1 MSREKILIVDDDE
14 NVLKSLVRLF
24 QEDNYAIFTACDGIE
39 GLALVKKHLFHI
51 VISDYRM
58 PKMNGI
64 EFLKNVKR
72 IASST
77 IRIILTVY
85 ADIDIAI
92 AAINEGHVYKFLL
105 KPWDEELLKIEIK
118 KSLDHFDLVQQ
129 QKELQEELGQKN
141 KMLENMNKNLE
152 KLVEERTQQLIH
164 SEKMATLGQ
173 LAAQIGHEINNV
185 LTILKGRTE
194 LLEYNKTDAEYI
206 DNTIKIF
213 MREIDS
219 LTIQARNLLTIGKP
233 APPDFK
239 NLDLKTILEKTLDNL
254 LSVGVLKYYNLEK
267 EYQEK
272 LPLIY
277 GNPSQV
283 DQVFTNLLINAHH
296 AMEKMGDLK
305 VGIKILNDT
314 NYIET
319 YITDTG
325 KGISEENINKIFGPF
340 FTTKPQGKGTG
351 LGLPVVKKIMDE
363 HNGYINVDSK
373 INVGTTMTLGF
384 LILQNN
390 DV

>member
-1 MSREKILIVDDDE
+1 MKKHKLLFVDDE
-14 NVLKSLVRLF
+14 VNILRSLKRLF
-24 QEDNYAIFTACDGIE
+24 VDEEYEIYTAASGFE
-39 GLALVKKHLFHI
+39 ALKLMDKHEFSLI
-51 VISDYRM
+51 LSDYRM
-58 PKMNGI
+58 PELNGV
-64 EFLKNVKR
+64 EFLKEVQR
-72 IASST
+72 FSPDT
-77 IRIILTVY
+77 IRIMLTGY
-85 ADIDIAI
+85 ADADIAA
-92 AAINEGHVYKFLL
+92 AAINEGHVYKLL
-105 KPWDEELLKIEIK
+105 VKPWDKDLLKIEIK
-118 KSLDHFDLVQQ
+118 RSLEYYDLVQR
-129 QKELQEELGQKN
+129 QKELYKELSRKN
-141 KMLENMNKNLE
+141 KMLEYMNNNLE

-164 SEKMATLGQ
+164 SEKMAALGQ

-213 MREIDS
+213 MREIDR

-239 NLDLKTILEKTLDNL
+239 NLNLKTILEKTLDNL

-267 EYQEK
+267 EYQEN

-277 GNPSQV
+277 GDASQI
-283 DQVFTNLLINAHH
+283 DQVFTNLFINAHH
-296 AMEKMGDLK
+296 AMENMGDLK
-305 VGIKILNDT
+305 VCIKMLNEE

-319 YITDTG
+319 YISDSG
-325 KGISEENINKIFGPF
+325 KGISEENLNKIFDPF

-363 HNGYINVDSK
+363 HNGYININSK
-373 INVGTTMTLGF
+373 INIGTTITLGF
-384 LILQNN
+384 PLLQNN